1 MSIQSDMVKLQIFV
15 ANRKLNALENF
26 VFVGDRDQRNVQAS
40 TGLLLARMLNA
51 ELAGLEKLLE
61 GENLVQ
67 MLRKNNGN

>member
-1 MSIQSDMVKLQIFV
+1 MSIQSDMVKLQIFT

-26 VFVGDRDQRNVQAS
+26 VFVGDRDQRNVQAGN
-40 TGLLLARMLNA
+40 GLLLARMLNA

-67 MLRKNNGN
+67 MLRR